1 MFGPSIAPS
10 KIGPWAGTPV
20 EGERYTRQQLMTLKQ
35 ERPHWTH
42 FSERQVTLKADVPIG
57 RQPRPEEVVVVN
69 CPIIAWTKDRSRVLI
84 VAPGGDKLWLPA
96 VRPAPRP

>member
-1 MFGPSIAPS
+1 MRSIAPS
-10 KIGPWAGTPV
+10 KIGPWEARPA
-20 EGERYTRQQLMTLKQ
+20 EGERYTRHQLEVINQ

-57 RQPRPEEVVVVN
+57 HQPRPEDMVVVH
-69 CPIIAWTKDRSRVLI
+69 CPILAWTKDRSRVLI

-96 VRPAPRP
+96 APNK